1 MGRRSFLLGCGL
13 TGTGLLGWP
22 SAAQSDERDVR
33 SCRPDD
39 PLKALQEG
47 NRRFASAWQRSSSA
61 VTPEDRSLAMASLW
75 KNNCVVPSDSLSNRQ
90 APWASVLC
98 CSDSRVAPEWVFDAV
113 PSDLFVVR
121 SAGNTAFTEAV
132 ASLEY
137 AVSVLSTPLILVMG
151 HSNCGAV
158 TAAQSHAPLSPLL
171 EQLVAPIRNCIGPD
185 DSLDTA
191 IRTNARCTAGQLTER
206 SGLLADAVTSGALSI
221 RCSVFDI
228 ASGLITL
235 I

>member
-1 MGRRSFLLGCGL
+1 
-13 TGTGLLGWP
+13 
-22 SAAQSDERDVR
+22 
-33 SCRPDD
+33 
-39 PLKALQEG
+39 
-47 NRRFASAWQRSSSA
+47 
-61 VTPEDRSLAMASLW
+61 MASLW
-75 KNNCVVPSDSLSNRQ
+75 NNNCVVPSDSLSNRQ

-137 AVSVLSTPLILVMG
+137 AVSVLGTPLILVMG

-158 TAAQSHAPLSPLL
+158 TAAQNHAPLSPSL
-171 EQLVAPIRNCIGPD
+171 EQLVAPIRSCIGPD

-191 IRTNARCTAGQLTER
+191 IRSNARCTAGQLTER
-206 SGLLADAVTSGALSI
+206 SGLLPDAVTSGALNI